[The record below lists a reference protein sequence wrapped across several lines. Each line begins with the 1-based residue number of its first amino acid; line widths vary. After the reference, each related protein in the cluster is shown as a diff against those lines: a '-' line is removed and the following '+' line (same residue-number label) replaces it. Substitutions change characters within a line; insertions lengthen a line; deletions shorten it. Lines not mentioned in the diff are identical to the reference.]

1 VEKSGETERERER
14 ELDIWTDR
22 RIDRRRET
30 EGEQMERQRAN
41 EMNKKQAG

>member
-1 VEKSGETERERER
+1 MEKSGETERERER
-14 ELDIWTDR
+14 ELDILTDR